1 MRDTIFCVFSVLT
14 TLVLAIVSLRYVT
27 NFYLLSFFYSFQVHL
42 AVAAAAASL
51 AALLVKRHWYAL
63 LTLAVSLVLAVHG
76 VVMAR
81 EFVEPAVDESRPAL
95 FRLMSFNI
103 ENDNFANGPAIAD
116 MVIASGAD
124 VVNILEA
131 EPLLSE
137 LPRLLKTYPY
147 YVGCGIGMEQ
157 CDTLVLS
164 KRPLIEPRI
173 RNLGLLWR
181 NRLTISTIDF
191 DGRKVNFLAAHLT
204 KPYYDEF
211 HGLEIADLAEVIP
224 SLPGPLVLAGDFNTS
239 ILAPDVQYLM
249 RSQGLGTVSLEP
261 ATWPIAAG
269 PFGIPIDHIFSK
281 APLRLKSVG
290 RIADSYGSNHFGLM
304 AEFAIDP

>member
-27 NFYLLSFFYSFQVHL
+27 DFYLLSFFYSFQVHL
-42 AVAAAAASL
+42 AVAGAVASV

-63 LTLAVSLVLAVHG
+63 LTLAVSVVLAVHG
-76 VVMAR
+76 VVMMR
-81 EFVEPAVDESRPAL
+81 EFVEPAVEKSRPAL

-124 VVNILEA
+124 IVSILEA

-137 LPRLLKTYPY
+137 LPRLLKIYPY
-147 YVGCGIGMEQ
+147 YIGCGVGMEQ

-191 DGRKVNFLAAHLT
+191 DGQKINFLAAHLT

-211 HGLEIADLAEVIP
+211 HGLEIWDLAEIIP
-224 SLPGPLVLAGDFNTS
+224 TLSGPLVLAGDFNTS

-249 RSQGLGTVSLEP
+249 RTQGLGTVSLEP
-261 ATWPIAAG
+261 ATWPIRAG
-269 PFGIPIDHIFSK
+269 AFGIPIDHIFTR
-281 APLRLKSVG
+281 APLRLKSVR
-290 RIADSYGSNHFGLM
+290 RIENGFGSNHFGLM
-304 AEFAIDP
+304 AEFVVDP

>member
-27 NFYLLSFFYSFQVHL
+27 DFYLLSFFYSFQVHL
-42 AVAAAAASL
+42 AVAAAAASV

-63 LTLAVSLVLAVHG
+63 LTLGVSVVLAVHG
-76 VVMAR
+76 VVMMR
-81 EFVEPAVDESRPAL
+81 EFVEPAVDQNRPAL
-95 FRLMSFNI
+95 FKLMSFNI
-103 ENDNFANGPAIAD
+103 ENDNFANGADIAD
-116 MVIASGAD
+116 MAIASGAD
-124 VVNILEA
+124 VVSILEA
-131 EPLLSE
+131 EPLLPE

-147 YVGCGIGMEQ
+147 YIGCGVGMQE

-191 DGRKVNFLAAHLT
+191 DGQKVNFLAAHLT

-211 HGLEIADLAEVIP
+211 HGLEIEDLAEIIP

-269 PFGIPIDHIFSK
+269 AFGIPIDHVFSR
-281 APLRLKSVG
+281 APLRLKSVR
-290 RIADSYGSNHFGLM
+290 RIENSFGSNHFGLM
-304 AEFAIDP
+304 AEFAVDP

>member
-14 TLVLAIVSLRYVT
+14 TLVLAIVSLRYVS
-27 NFYLLSFFYSFQVHL
+27 NFYLLSLFYSFQIHL
-42 AVAAAAASL
+42 AVAAAAGSI

-63 LTLAVSLVLAVHG
+63 LTLAVSAVLAVHG
-76 VVMAR
+76 VVMTR
-81 EFVEPAVDESRPAL
+81 EFVEPAIAESRPAL
-95 FRLMSFNI
+95 FKLMSFNI
-103 ENDNFANGPAIAD
+103 ENDNFANGAAIAD
-116 MVIASGAD
+116 MAIASGAD
-124 VVNILEA
+124 VVSILEA
-131 EPLLSE
+131 EPLLSA
-137 LPRLLKTYPY
+137 LPRLLKAYPY
-147 YVGCGIGMEQ
+147 YVGCGVGMQE

-191 DGRKVNFLAAHLT
+191 DGTKVNFLAAHLT

-211 HGLEIADLAEVIP
+211 HGLEIEDLAEIIP

-269 PFGIPIDHIFSK
+269 AFGIPIDHVFSR
-281 APLRLKSVG
+281 APLRLKSVR
-290 RIADSYGSNHFGLM
+290 RIEDSFGSNHFGLM

>member
-14 TLVLAIVSLRYVT
+14 TLVLAIVSLRYVAD
-27 NFYLLSFFYSFQVHL
+27 FYLLSFFYSFQVHL
-42 AVAAAAASL
+42 AVAAAAASV

-63 LTLAVSLVLAVHG
+63 LTLGVSVVLAVHG
-76 VVMAR
+76 VVMMR
-81 EFVEPAVDESRPAL
+81 EFVEPAVDQSRPAL
-95 FRLMSFNI
+95 FKLMSFNI
-103 ENDNFANGPAIAD
+103 ENDNFANGADIAA

-124 VVNILEA
+124 VVSILEA

-147 YVGCGIGMEQ
+147 YIGCGVGMQE

-191 DGRKVNFLAAHLT
+191 DGQKVNFLAAHLT

-211 HGLEIADLAEVIP
+211 HGLEIEDLADIIP

-269 PFGIPIDHIFSK
+269 AFGIPIDHVFSR
-281 APLRLKSVG
+281 APLRLKSVR
-290 RIADSYGSNHFGLM
+290 RIENSFGSNHFGLM
-304 AEFAIDP
+304 AEFAVDP

>member
-27 NFYLLSFFYSFQVHL
+27 DFYLLSFFYSFQVHL
-42 AVAAAAASL
+42 AAAAAAASV
-51 AALLVKRHWYAL
+51 AALLVKRHWYAVV
-63 LTLAVSLVLAVHG
+63 TLCVSVVLAAHG
-76 VVMAR
+76 VVMMR
-81 EFVEPAVDESRPAL
+81 EFVEPAVEESRPAL
-95 FRLMSFNI
+95 FKLMSFNI
-103 ENDNFANGPAIAD
+103 ENDNFANGADIAD

-124 VVNILEA
+124 VVSILEA
-131 EPLLSE
+131 EPLLSQ

-147 YVGCGIGMEQ
+147 YIGCGVGMQE

-181 NRLTISTIDF
+181 NRLTISAIDF
-191 DGRKVNFLAAHLT
+191 DGQKVNFLAAHLT

-211 HGLEIADLAEVIP
+211 HGLEIEDLAEIIP

-269 PFGIPIDHIFSK
+269 AFGIPIDHIFSR
-281 APLRLKSVG
+281 APLRLKSVR
-290 RIADSYGSNHFGLM
+290 RIENSFGSNHFGLM